1 MKMPVFPE
9 DLTSRFFPLLVDDA
23 AVKGGFAEIG
33 GSQAMLVYGKGTLA
47 RRDFLKALRYFELA
61 SSAELPIVNCIDW
74 SGASCFA
81 GLPALME
88 KFDCKV
94 PLITMEYCPCI
105 LASASVPAAPDKVAE
120 MLNAMRGEN
129 MAALHAAVRERLR
142 GLHTAEASLH
152 DVEICRPEMSDVKAI
167 VRSFEPFVLKRL
179 ILPRTEADIA
189 DNLHDFIVAKSH
201 GRIVGTVALRN
212 FDNGLEEVRSLT
224 VASDCEG
231 RGFGSRL
238 VSAVLDLARERNA
251 RRVFTLTMRPNLFI
265 RLGFFVVSLMRFPS
279 KVQNDCLACPK
290 KEQCDEVALL
300 LEMH

>member
-9 DLTSRFFPLLVDDA
+9 DLSSRFFPLLADDA
-23 AVKGGFAEIG
+23 AVQGGFAEIG
-33 GSQAMLVYGKGTLA
+33 GSQAMLVYGNGVLA

-74 SGASCFA
+74 SGATGFA
-81 GLPALME
+81 GLAAVME

-94 PLITMEYCPCI
+94 LLITLEDCPCI
-105 LASASVPAAPDKVAE
+105 LASATVPAKPDKVADA
-120 MLNAMRGEN
+120 LNAMKGEN
-129 MAALHAAVRERLR
+129 MAALRAAARERLR
-142 GLHTAEASLH
+142 GFNVNVSAPLE
-152 DVEICRPEMSDVKAI
+152 VEICRPEMSDVKAI

-179 ILPRTEADIA
+179 ILPRTEKDIA
-189 DNLHDFIVAKSH
+189 DNLPDFIVAKSH

-224 VASDCEG
+224 VATDCEG
-231 RGFGSRL
+231 RGLGSRL
-238 VSAVLDLARERNA
+238 VSAVLDLARERDA
-251 RRVFTLTMRPNLFI
+251 RRVFTLTMRPNLFL